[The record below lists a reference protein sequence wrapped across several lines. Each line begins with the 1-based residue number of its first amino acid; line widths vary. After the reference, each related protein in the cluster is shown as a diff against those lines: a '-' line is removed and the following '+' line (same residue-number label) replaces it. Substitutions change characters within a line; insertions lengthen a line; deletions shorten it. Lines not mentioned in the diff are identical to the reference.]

1 MKFYGMQQSLEG
13 NLVFNAYI
21 REEEISQINTLSFHL
36 KNQKQK
42 SKLRSNKLKKEM
54 IKIRVEINEIGDSDI
69 EHQLTQKLIPLKRSV
84 ELKSHKLD

>member
-1 MKFYGMQQSLEG
+1 MQLKQSLEG

-36 KNQKQK
+36 TNQKQK

-69 EHQLTQKLIPLKRSV
+69 EHQLTQKLIPLKRSA
-84 ELKSHKLD
+84 ELKKS